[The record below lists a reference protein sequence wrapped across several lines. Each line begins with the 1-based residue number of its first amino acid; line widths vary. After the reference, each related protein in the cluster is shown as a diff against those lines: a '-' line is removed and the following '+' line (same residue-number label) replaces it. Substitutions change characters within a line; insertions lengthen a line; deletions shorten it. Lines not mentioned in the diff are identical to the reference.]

1 MLPFVM
7 FGIKVSS
14 IQSLVPCVV
23 TSLRPSPPAHPPT
36 PPNIGG
42 SEGGEWEARERDSR
56 CVEREVMVGNS

>member
-23 TSLRPSPPAHPPT
+23 TSPQPSPPAHPL
-36 PPNIGG
+36 NIGG
-42 SEGGEWEARERDSR
+42 SEGGEWEAGERDSR